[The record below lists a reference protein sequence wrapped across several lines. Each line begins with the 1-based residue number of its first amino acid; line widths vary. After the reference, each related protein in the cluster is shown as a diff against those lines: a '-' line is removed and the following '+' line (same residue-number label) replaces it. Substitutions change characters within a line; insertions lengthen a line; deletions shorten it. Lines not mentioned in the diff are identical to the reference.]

1 MADPGHE
8 PHVPERT
15 CIVTRA
21 QLPPEALIRFVRA
34 PDGAVVPDLKRKL
47 PGRGVWVRADRATV
61 TAAVKKRAFAR
72 ALKAEVSV
80 DPELPARIDAL
91 LEEAALQ
98 GLSLANKAGRVVAGF
113 AKVEAAL
120 GRGEAVAVIH
130 ARDAAAD
137 GKRKLAGAAARPRAV
152 EVFSGEQLSLALGR
166 PHVIHAALL
175 SGSVSAAF
183 LSRCDVLA
191 RYRGAHGMDE
201 AGTHAEGILDRRT
214 AEAEETE

>member
-1 MADPGHE
+1 MADPLHE

-34 PDGAVVPDLKRKL
+34 PDGTVVPDIKRKL
-47 PGRGVWVRADRATV
+47 PGRGVWVTADRDTVAT
-61 TAAVKKRAFAR
+61 AVKKRAFAR
-72 ALKAEVSV
+72 ALKADVGV
-80 DPELPARIDAL
+80 DPNLPGLVDSL
-91 LEEAALQ
+91 FEQAALQ
-98 GLSLANKAGRVVAGF
+98 TLSLANKAGRVVCGF

-120 GRGEAVAVIH
+120 GRGEAVAIIH
-130 ARDAAAD
+130 ASEAAAD
-137 GKRKLAGAAARPRAV
+137 GKRKLAASAAPQAI
-152 EVFSGEQLSLALGR
+152 ELFSGEQLSLALGR

-191 RYRGAHGMDE
+191 RYRGARGMDE
-201 AGTHAEGILDRRT
+201 AGTNAEGILDRRT

>member
-1 MADPGHE
+1 MADPDDE

-47 PGRGVWVRADRATV
+47 PGRGVWVRADRDTV
-61 TAAVKKRAFAR
+61 AAAVKKRAFAR

-80 DPELPARIDAL
+80 DPELPGRVDGL

-98 GLSLANKAGRVVAGF
+98 GLSLANKAGRVVCGF

-120 GRGEAVAVIH
+120 ARGEAAALIH
-130 ARDAAAD
+130 ASEAAAD
-137 GKRKLAGAAARPRAV
+137 GKRKLAASSRPRAI
-152 EVFSGEQLSLALGR
+152 ELFSGEQLSLALGR

-191 RYRGAHGMDE
+191 RYRGAHGMEE
-201 AGTHAEGILDRRT
+201 AGTNAEGILDRQA

>member
-1 MADPGHE
+1 MADPHHD

-34 PDGAVVPDLKRKL
+34 PDGSVVPDLKRKL
-47 PGRGVWVRADRATV
+47 PGRGVWVTADRDIVAT
-61 TAAVKKRAFAR
+61 AVKKRAFAR

-80 DPELPARIDAL
+80 DADLPAIVERL
-91 LEEAALQ
+91 LEQATLQ
-98 GLSLANKAGRVVAGF
+98 TLSLANKAGRVVCGF

-120 GRGEAVAVIH
+120 GRGESVAVIH
-130 ARDAAAD
+130 ASEAAAD
-137 GKRKLAGAAARPRAV
+137 GKRKLGASAAPRAI
-152 EVFSGEQLSLALGR
+152 ELFSGEQLSLALGR

-191 RYRGAHGMDE
+191 RYRGARGMGE
-201 AGTHAEGILDRRT
+201 AGTHAEGNLDRRT
-214 AEAEETE
+214 AEAEDTE